1 MSLNPR
7 FTTRPIP
14 VSRELT
20 APATHCRMPK
30 PSFDPERQLR
40 AAIARCDDFEVEIH
54 VCQYLRT
61 VLADY
66 GDAGRVAARMVDL
79 IEEVIK

>member
-20 APATHCRMPK
+20 APATHSRLPN
-30 PSFDPERQLR
+30 FNPEQKLR
-40 AAIARCDDFEVEIH
+40 RAIADCDDFEVEIH

-61 VLADY
+61 VLDDY